1 MPAVR
6 VMFASVRLYHHGR
19 ARRDAGR
26 RTAARVRVR
35 RPARLGPRDAALVDD
50 HLEPVGRVG
59 VEQRLVVAVVVS
71 VTLASVRL
79 PVFFTSTD
87 RWIVSPAARLLA
99 PTLSRLFVPLTLM
112 GASVTVPLES
122 DCDTV
127 AEFVNTA
134 NAPMPT
140 SAAATVTS
148 EIDSST
154 FVPRLRRRRVRA
166 RRPCRPGRPVGSSR
180 IVSRLL
186 DTAPVFH
193 SLSDP
198 GASSGPDGPTVDP
211 GGGPRFDPRAPT
223 AFRCRKGIVGPQ
235 GPPEMQP
242 GLSSNDAIA
251 SGWETRLGFSVAVGF
266 RRPAPRAEISRGGRE
281 AGPART
287 VRDRDDVGTTVSD
300 EGQAL
305 SGAESTRVLV
315 VDDHR
320 MFTELLAHLL
330 DGYDDIE
337 LVGVATTADEA
348 LAFAAADPPDVAV
361 IDYRLPGEDGA
372 RVAARFKAAH
382 PSVKL
387 VMLTGFDD
395 DEVLRSAITAGCS
408 GFVTKDRAA
417 EDLVSAVRAVRSGAP
432 ALDPEAVNRLIVA
445 PAPERRGALRS
456 LTSRELDVLE
466 LLVEGISTRGI
477 AERLFV
483 SVNTARNHVQRV
495 LAKLGVH
502 SRLEAVALASREGLV
517 RHRDT

>member
-1 MPAVR
+1 
-6 VMFASVRLYHHGR
+6 
-19 ARRDAGR
+19 
-26 RTAARVRVR
+26 
-35 RPARLGPRDAALVDD
+35 
-50 HLEPVGRVG
+50 
-59 VEQRLVVAVVVS
+59 
-71 VTLASVRL
+71 
-79 PVFFTSTD
+79 
-87 RWIVSPAARLLA
+87 
-99 PTLSRLFVPLTLM
+99 M
-112 GASVTVPLES
+112 GA
-122 DCDTV
+122 
-127 AEFVNTA
+127 
-134 NAPMPT
+134 
-140 SAAATVTS
+140 
-148 EIDSST
+148 I
-154 FVPRLRRRRVRA
+154 R
-166 RRPCRPGRPVGSSR
+166 
-180 IVSRLL
+180 
-186 DTAPVFH
+186 
-193 SLSDP
+193 
-198 GASSGPDGPTVDP
+198 
-211 GGGPRFDPRAPT
+211 
-223 AFRCRKGIVGPQ
+223 
-235 GPPEMQP
+235 
-242 GLSSNDAIA
+242 
-251 SGWETRLGFSVAVGF
+251 
-266 RRPAPRAEISRGGRE
+266 
-281 AGPART
+281 AGPEERHT
-287 VRDRDDVGTTVSD
+287 GDVGTTVSN
-300 EGQAL
+300 EGKAL
-305 SGAESTRVLV
+305 PGAELTRVLV

-348 LAFAAADPPDVAV
+348 LAFAATDPPDVAV

-502 SRLEAVALASREGLV
+502 SRLEAVALASREGLG
-517 RHRDT
+517 RHRDS

>member
-1 MPAVR
+1 
-6 VMFASVRLYHHGR
+6 
-19 ARRDAGR
+19 
-26 RTAARVRVR
+26 
-35 RPARLGPRDAALVDD
+35 
-50 HLEPVGRVG
+50 
-59 VEQRLVVAVVVS
+59 
-71 VTLASVRL
+71 
-79 PVFFTSTD
+79 
-87 RWIVSPAARLLA
+87 
-99 PTLSRLFVPLTLM
+99 
-112 GASVTVPLES
+112 
-122 DCDTV
+122 
-127 AEFVNTA
+127 
-134 NAPMPT
+134 
-140 SAAATVTS
+140 
-148 EIDSST
+148 
-154 FVPRLRRRRVRA
+154 
-166 RRPCRPGRPVGSSR
+166 
-180 IVSRLL
+180 
-186 DTAPVFH
+186 
-193 SLSDP
+193 
-198 GASSGPDGPTVDP
+198 
-211 GGGPRFDPRAPT
+211 
-223 AFRCRKGIVGPQ
+223 
-235 GPPEMQP
+235 
-242 GLSSNDAIA
+242 
-251 SGWETRLGFSVAVGF
+251 
-266 RRPAPRAEISRGGRE
+266 
-281 AGPART
+281 
-287 VRDRDDVGTTVSD
+287 VGTTVSD
-300 EGQAL
+300 EGQVL
-305 SGAESTRVLV
+305 PGAESTRVLV

-517 RHRDT
+517 RHRDS